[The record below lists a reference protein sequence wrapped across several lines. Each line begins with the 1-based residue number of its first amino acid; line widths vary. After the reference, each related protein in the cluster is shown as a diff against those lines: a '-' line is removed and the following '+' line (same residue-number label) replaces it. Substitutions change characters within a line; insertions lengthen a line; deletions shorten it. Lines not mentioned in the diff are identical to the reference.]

1 MNEIIPII
9 ENKDGINVVSS
20 RTIAEQLNKRHSDVL
35 ESIESIINS
44 ENGNF
49 RFLENKGFEN
59 YFIKTTYKVQ
69 GQIRKYK
76 EYLLTKDGFIL
87 YMFNIQG
94 YNDFKI
100 AYIEEFNRMKQT
112 TLLSLEQRLAKIESI
127 FYPHKHKQLLIV
139 GNHISEFL
147 DFYKSNEI
155 IGVPTFIVYNDYLDY
170 CNNRKIRAVTKTK
183 FTQTLGRLANLHTT
197 TTKYKGKSVRIYN

>member
-35 ESIESIINS
+35 ES
-44 ENGNF
+44 
-49 RFLENKGFEN
+49 
-59 YFIKTTYKVQ
+59 
-69 GQIRKYK
+69 
-76 EYLLTKDGFIL
+76 
-87 YMFNIQG
+87 
-94 YNDFKI
+94 
-100 AYIEEFNRMKQT
+100 
-112 TLLSLEQRLAKIESI
+112 IESI

-197 TTKYKGKSVRIYN
+197 TAKYRGKSVRIYN